1 MTDKAVENGAVA
13 DVCLLLEGSYPY
25 VLGGVSS
32 WVQDLITTQRDLSF
46 HVLALVPTREEREL
60 KFELPPNVTGVSHIY
75 LQDLAGGVRPKGR
88 HTKLL
93 KQLEVP
99 LTHLQ
104 RPQGGY
110 DDVAAIIRVLG
121 GLKETLGQRLLLN
134 SETAWRLLLR
144 MYQTTMPQSSFLNYF
159 WTWRSIMSGL
169 FTSLTTPLPP
179 ARVYHTISTGY
190 AGLVAT
196 RAKIETGR
204 PTILT
209 EHGIYTN
216 ERRIEITLAEW
227 IEEAVDEGLT
237 VDRRFRDLRDVWID
251 AFESYAKA
259 CYVACDS
266 VITLYTGNQEFQL
279 RLGADASKL
288 RVIPNG
294 VDYERLAQDAARL
307 AAPDVARAPTV
318 ALIGRVVSIKDIK
331 TFIQAC
337 AGVLADVPDLEA
349 LVLGPMEEE
358 PEYYAECVALTKH
371 LGLTETVKFMGRVQL
386 GEYLGRID
394 VMVLTSISEAQPLV
408 ILEAG
413 AVGVP
418 TVATDVGSCRE
429 LLFGQPDEEPD
440 LGPGGAVTP
449 VGAPVA
455 TATEIKKL
463 LKDRDWWQQCSDAMR
478 ARVRAHY
485 NKADIFGQYRSLY
498 RDLSARGDAPP
509 HGVGQA

>member
-1 MTDKAVENGAVA
+1 MTDETNGAVA
-13 DVCLLLEGSYPY
+13 DVCLLLEGCYPY
-25 VLGGVSS
+25 VSGGVSS
-32 WVQDLITTQRDLSF
+32 WVQDLITTQGDLSF
-46 HVLALVPTREEREL
+46 HVLALLPTRAEYAL
-60 KFELPPNVTGVSHIY
+60 KFELPKNVTGVSHIY
-75 LQDLAGGVRPKGR
+75 LQDLEHGVRPKGR
-88 HTKLL
+88 HTEVLE
-93 KQLEVP
+93 QLEGP

-104 RPQGGY
+104 KPQGGY
-110 DDVAAIIRVLG
+110 DDVAAIIQILG
-121 GLKETLGQRLLLN
+121 ELNETLGQRLLLN
-134 SETAWRLLLR
+134 SEATWRLLLR
-144 MYQTTMPQSSFLNYF
+144 MYQATMPQSSFLNYF

-169 FTSLTTPLPP
+169 FTSLTSPLPR

-204 PTILT
+204 PMILT

-237 VDRRFRDLRDVWID
+237 VDRQFRDLRDVWID

-259 CYVACDS
+259 CYDACDS
-266 VITLYTGNQEFQL
+266 IITLYTGNQEFQL
-279 RLGADASKL
+279 RLGADAGKL
-288 RVIPNG
+288 RIIPNG
-294 VDYERLAQDAARL
+294 VDYEKLAGDAARL
-307 AAPDVARAPTV
+307 AAPKAARPPTV

-337 AGVLADVPDLEA
+337 AGVYADVPDLDA
-349 LVLGPMEEE
+349 LILGPMDEE
-358 PEYYAECVALTKH
+358 PEYYAECVALTEH

-408 ILEAG
+408 ILEA
-413 AVGVP
+413 AAAGVP

-429 LLFGQPDEEPD
+429 LLFGQPNEEPK

-449 VGAPVA
+449 VGAPIA

-463 LKDRDWWQQCSDAMR
+463 LQDRAWWQQCSDAIR
-478 ARVRAHY
+478 ERVRLHY
-485 NKADIFGQYRSLY
+485 DKADIFGQYRTLY
-498 RDLSARGDAPP
+498 GDLAARDDAPS
-509 HGVGQA
+509 HSIGQA

>member
-1 MTDKAVENGAVA
+1 MTETPSGSMA

-25 VLGGVSS
+25 VSGGVSS
-32 WVQDLITTQRDLSF
+32 WVQDLITTQPDLSF
-46 HVLALVPTREEREL
+46 HILALVPNRAERTL
-60 KFELPPNVTGVSHIY
+60 KYDLPTNVTGVSHIY
-75 LQDLAGGVRPKGR
+75 LQDLPRGIRAKGR
-88 HTKLL
+88 DTKVLE
-93 KQLEVP
+93 QLQGP
-99 LTHLQ
+99 LINLQ
-104 RPQGGY
+104 KPDGGFE
-110 DDVAAIIRVLG
+110 DVAAIMGILHGHG
-121 GLKETLGQRLLLN
+121 GTLGQRLLLD
-134 SETAWRLLLR
+134 SEAAWRLLLR
-144 MYQTTMPQSSFLNYF
+144 MYQATMPQSSFLNYF

-169 FTSLTTPLPP
+169 FTSLTAPLPK

-227 IEEAVDEGLT
+227 IEEAVDEGLV
-237 VDRRFRDLRDVWID
+237 VDRQFRDLRDVWID

-259 CYVACDS
+259 CYDACDS
-266 VITLYTGNQEFQL
+266 VITLYTGNQEFQR
-279 RLGADASKL
+279 RLGADPNKL

-294 VDYERLAQDAARL
+294 VDYQKLAEDAAL
-307 AAPDVARAPTV
+307 LSAPSAPRPPTI

-337 AGVLADVPDLEA
+337 AGVHADVPDLEA
-349 LVLGPMEEE
+349 LVLGPMDEE
-358 PEYYAECVALTKH
+358 PEYYDECVALTEH

-413 AVGVP
+413 AAGVP
-418 TVATDVGSCRE
+418 SVATDVGSCGE
-429 LLFGQPDEEPD
+429 LLFGQPDESPA

-455 TATEIKKL
+455 TAAEITKL
-463 LKDRDWWQQCSDAMR
+463 LQDRTWWQQCSDAMR
-478 ARVRAHY
+478 ARVQEY
-485 NKADIFGQYRSLY
+485 YDKADIFGQYNALY
-498 RDLSARGDAPP
+498 CDLAARDDAATDTT
-509 HGVGQA
+509 GRT